1 MSLDIMSEHFKI
13 RNDEIEQE
21 REKGKLKVFYVDGLK
36 FEKISRGYKIYGKAP
51 DGKVK
56 CLVDL
61 IYISSGNYL
70 DFKRYEYLGEELEN
84 KIETIAKAD
93 FFSNKYANDPRFMEQ
108 RKENIV
114 KHKQKRKFSL
124 RKVIVIGAIAGI
136 SLASL
141 ASHNIKKLDN
151 KKAEIVYDDP
161 DFVVEDEFVGMDN
174 VIDDYGNDSGLTVDA
189 SETISVDDIEP
200 EEMISE
206 TVEITEELGISYLDK
221 SLGEIRS
228 SADALGIDFQI
239 QQAENLYKGAYAQAY
254 RAYYTYLEL
263 KEEGIFSEAIE
274 NARKDFWDAL
284 YFYEESAMQFN
295 TRYEFAN
302 YCNIMKDE
310 ERTLKH

>member
-51 DGKVK
+51 DGKIK

-61 IYISSGNYL
+61 IYISSENYL
-70 DFKRYEYLGEELEN
+70 DFKCYEYLGEELEN
-84 KIETIAKAD
+84 KIEAIAKAD
-93 FFSNKYANDPRFMEQ
+93 FFSNKYANDPRFLEQ

-114 KHKQKRKFSL
+114 KKKPKRKFSL

-141 ASHNIKKLDN
+141 ASHNIKNLDN
-151 KKAEIVYDDP
+151 KKAEIVYEDP
-161 DFVVEDEFVGMDN
+161 DFVVEDEYVGMNDVIAGYGSDSDLIVGVSDTTVVDN
-174 VIDDYGNDSGLTVDA
+174 V
-189 SETISVDDIEP
+189 EP
-200 EEMISE
+200 EEIVSE
-206 TVEITEELGISYLDK
+206 TLEITEELGLSYLDK
-221 SLGEIRS
+221 SLGEIKDN
-228 SADALGIDFQI
+228 ADALGIEFQI
-239 QQAENLYKGAYAQAY
+239 NQAENLYKGAYVQAY

-263 KEEGIFSEAIE
+263 KEEGIFKEAIE
-274 NARKDFWDAL
+274 NARKDFWDAV

-295 TRYEFAN
+295 DRYDFEN
-302 YCNIMKDE
+302 YRNIMME
-310 ERTLKH
+310 EEQTLKH